1 MRRGSDDRYGWLIN
15 DFAGRVSGV
24 VHGVAVSADGLVLA
38 ASDRLPA
45 DRTEQLAAVTSG
57 LVSLTDCAARCF
69 DAGEVHETIV
79 EMDAGVMLVMSL
91 GDGSSL
97 TVLAD
102 AGHDL
107 GEIAYEMTLLADQVG
122 RMLATP
128 VRDFGGERKPA
139 SSGDRHGVE
148 VVDIPA

>member
-1 MRRGSDDRYGWLIN
+1 
-15 DFAGRVSGV
+15 
-24 VHGVAVSADGLVLA
+24 VSADGLVLA

-45 DRTEQLAAVTSG
+45 ERLAQIAAVTSG

-69 DAGEVHETIV
+69 GAGEVHETIV

-102 AGHDL
+102 AAHDL
-107 GEIAYEMTLLADQVG
+107 GEIAYEMTLLADMVG

-128 VRDFGGERKPA
+128 ARDFGGEREPA
-139 SSGDRHGVE
+139 SSADPHGAE